1 MKKIIVSLI
10 LLSAFILPISVMAA
24 IPGQPGAGSVGDL
37 DTLYETIGSIAWKVF
52 AIIALLAFIVAGIL
66 FLTAGGDPEKIK
78 LARTAFIWG
87 IVGIVV
93 AILAFSIVGIISNLF

>member
-10 LLSAFILPISVMAA
+10 LLSAFVLPISAMAA
-24 IPGQPGAGSVGDL
+24 IPGQPGAGVSSL
-37 DTLYETIGSIAWKVF
+37 DSLYETIGDIAWKVF

-66 FLTAGGDPEKIK
+66 FLTAAGDPEKIK
-78 LARTAFIWG
+78 TARTAFIWG

-93 AILAFSIVGIISNLF
+93 AILAFSIVAMISNLF